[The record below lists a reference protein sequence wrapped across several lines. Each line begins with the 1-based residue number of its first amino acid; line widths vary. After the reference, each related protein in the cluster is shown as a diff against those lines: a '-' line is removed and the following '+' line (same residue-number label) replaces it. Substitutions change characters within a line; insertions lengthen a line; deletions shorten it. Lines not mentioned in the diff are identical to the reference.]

1 MKEMLLGGQP
11 QPVSRPTPSNPGAT
25 DGYIHKS
32 SDETDSV
39 PQDISVSDLI
49 IMQASFDCKLL
60 IIILIHAKTLT

>member
-1 MKEMLLGGQP
+1 MLLGGQP
-11 QPVSRPTPSNPGAT
+11 QPVPPPTPTNPRAT
-25 DGYIHKS
+25 DGYLQMS

-60 IIILIHAKTLT
+60 YIILIHAKTLT